1 MTPEELLNKLPKQ
14 VIKNGQII
22 NVRDNIGKD
31 QFGKVDIES
40 KDSHNKQ
47 DNMIMSKIEKLIAK
61 NGQDENV
68 KYITIKVR

>member
-31 QFGKVDIES
+31 
-40 KDSHNKQ
+40 
-47 DNMIMSKIEKLIAK
+47 
-61 NGQDENV
+61 
-68 KYITIKVR
+68 